1 MRKSRAA
8 AGHRVARTSTR
19 DERGDPSVKALKAT
33 VVVCMI
39 GLIGV
44 YLFAFAPKNATK
56 PVAGGP
62 SRTPQAKEAVATF
75 DRESLSTKT
84 R

>member
-1 MRKSRAA
+1 MRKTKA
-8 AGHRVARTSTR
+8 VARTSTR

-39 GLIGV
+39 GLVGV
-44 YLFAFAPKNATK
+44 YLFAFAPKKAAQ
-56 PVAGGP
+56 PVAGTP
-62 SRTPQAKEAVATF
+62 NQAPQAKEAVATF

>member
-1 MRKSRAA
+1 MRKTKA
-8 AGHRVARTSTR
+8 VARTSTR

-39 GLIGV
+39 GLVGV
-44 YLFAFAPKNATK
+44 YLFAFAPKKEAAK
-56 PVAGGP
+56 PVAG
-62 SRTPQAKEAVATF
+62 TPHQALQAKEAVATF
-75 DRESLSTKT
+75 NRESLSTKT